1 MLYAGEGPSKR
12 KAQALAALARV
23 GLADRV
29 QHKPNEISGG
39 QKQRVAIARS
49 LVNQPAIILADEPT
63 GNLDTRSGEEVMAI
77 FQELN
82 REGVTIVLVTH
93 EPDIAKHATRIVA
106 FRDGRLVKDEQV
118 ADQVDAREIL
128 AELPQEEVDT
138 Q

>member
-1 MLYAGEGPSKR
+1 
-12 KAQALAALARV
+12 
-23 GLADRV
+23 
-29 QHKPNEISGG
+29 
-39 QKQRVAIARS
+39 ARS

-128 AELPQEEVDT
+128 AELPQEEVEA